1 MDPIASSRLQDDSK
15 KKTTPKSFD
24 YAKDDNEKSAPAL
37 TAGATCKIE
46 ILLDPSP
53 LRDSR

>member
-37 TAGATCKIE
+37 TAGATCKIV

-53 LRDSR
+53 LRDSG